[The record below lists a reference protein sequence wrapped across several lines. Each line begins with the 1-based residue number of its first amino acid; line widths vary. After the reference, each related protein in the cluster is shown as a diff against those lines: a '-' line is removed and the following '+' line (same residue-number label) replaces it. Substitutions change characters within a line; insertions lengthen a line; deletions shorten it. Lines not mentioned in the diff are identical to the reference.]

1 MALLER
7 ATDEFAI
14 VPQILSKCVSSDPN
28 TSSFT
33 LSKGH
38 RLAAGMF
45 QENFDHNLRRV

>member
-1 MALLER
+1 MAMLER
-7 ATDEFAI
+7 ATDEFDIAQ
-14 VPQILSKCVSSDPN
+14 QILLNCVSSDPN

-33 LSKGH
+33 SSKGH